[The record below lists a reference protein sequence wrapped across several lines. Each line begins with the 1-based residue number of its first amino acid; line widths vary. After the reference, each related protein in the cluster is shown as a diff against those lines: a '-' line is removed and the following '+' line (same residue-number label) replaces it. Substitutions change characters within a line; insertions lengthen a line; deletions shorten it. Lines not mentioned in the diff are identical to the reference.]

1 MYIYE
6 SVCIGLY
13 VLILYK
19 FLRLFQIKNIYVFL
33 FVLGVLKHYISYLL
47 NIHTYYCKYGN
58 ACKKYMLNEKKK
70 DYIIVESIGEGILFI
85 IVGQLI
91 FYMNKELAMFLIG
104 FSLHFL
110 FEIFGIHDAFCLN
123 RCV

>member
-1 MYIYE
+1 MYE
-6 SVCIGLY
+6 SIFVGLY

-19 FLRLFQIKNIYVFL
+19 FLRLFQIRNIYVFL
-33 FVLGVLKHYISYLL
+33 FVLGFIKHFISYLL

-110 FEIFGIHDAFCLN
+110 FEIFGLHDVFCLT

>member
-1 MYIYE
+1 MYE
-6 SVCIGLY
+6 SIFVGLY

-19 FLRLFQIKNIYVFL
+19 FLRLFQIRNIYVFL
-33 FVLGVLKHYISYLL
+33 FVLGFLKHFISYIL

-58 ACKKYMLNEKKK
+58 ACKKYNLNEKKK
-70 DYIIVESIGEGILFI
+70 DHILVESIGEGILFI

-110 FEIFGIHDAFCLN
+110 FEIFGLHDVFCLT

>member
-1 MYIYE
+1 MYE
-6 SVCIGLY
+6 SIFVGLY

-19 FLRLFQIKNIYVFL
+19 FLRLFQIRNIYVFL
-33 FVLGVLKHYISYLL
+33 FVLGFLKHFISYLL

-58 ACKKYMLNEKKK
+58 ACKKYNLNEKKK
-70 DYIIVESIGEGILFI
+70 DHILVESIGEGILFI

-110 FEIFGIHDAFCLN
+110 FEIFGLHDVFCLT

>member
-1 MYIYE
+1 MYE
-6 SVCIGLY
+6 SIFVGLY

-19 FLRLFQIKNIYVFL
+19 FLRLFQIRNIYVFL
-33 FVLGVLKHYISYLL
+33 FVLGFIKHFISYLL

-58 ACKKYMLNEKKK
+58 ACKKYNLNEKKK
-70 DYIIVESIGEGILFI
+70 DHILVESIGEGILFI

-110 FEIFGIHDAFCLN
+110 FEIFGLHDVFCLT